1 MTYDWGIPQ
10 TQPAP
15 AKKTRRGLI
24 AVLALIVVII
34 VTAITFLV
42 LPTVLRTPAGLSAS
56 QMRGAFQDGQLT
68 DCDLGEDF
76 YRTAGITNLSAGDG
90 GCEGTINDG
99 EKQARVLIVVE
110 ETEIIEFLDTT
121 PSDPELTHW
130 KQGRAP
136 IFTQAVAE
144 TPEEPD
150 MCTLAATD
158 GPLRGVSIQTD
169 ANCEALYPLARNLI
183 NAARWFQ
190 SQDGFGRFYP
200 FTTPDYLDIPEPVIT
215 PALTERDAEE
225 FVFSRGPQHTFWAVG
240 FRDAGYYYCQFNE
253 RSGENASPLAFVNCS
268 INGINNVE
276 MVFEPISQRSWEANV
291 VSYEEGVGFGQEF
304 SPGSQGLP
312 SAPALLNPGE
322 QMTLAGTT
330 IALTID
336 GEIKVTKNGD
346 SFSIINNEL
355 SIDNG

>member
-1 MTYDWGIPQ
+1 MIYDWGIPQ

-15 AKKTRRGLI
+15 AKKTHRGLI

-34 VTAITFLV
+34 VAAITFLV
-42 LPTVLRTPAGLSAS
+42 LPTVLRMPAGLSAS

-110 ETEIIEFLDTT
+110 ETENIEFLDTT

-183 NAARWFQ
+183 NAARWLQ
-190 SQDGFGRFYP
+190 SQEGLGRFDA
-200 FTTPDYLDIPEPVIT
+200 FASLDLLDIPTPEVT
-215 PALTERDAEE
+215 PALIKRDAEE
-225 FVFSRGPQHTFWAVG
+225 FVFSRSPQHTYWAVG
-240 FRDAGYYYCQFNE
+240 FRDAGYYYCSFNE
-253 RSGENASPLAFVNCS
+253 RSGQNASPLAFVQCE
-268 INGINNVE
+268 IHGINNPE
-276 MVFEPISQRSWEANV
+276 MVIDPVTQQSVEANV
-291 VSYEEGVGFGQEF
+291 VSHEEGVGFEQVF

-312 SAPALLNPGE
+312 STPTMLNAGE

-330 IALTID
+330 IALTAE
-336 GEIKVTKNGD
+336 GEIRVTRYGD
-346 SFSIINNEL
+346 SFTIIDNAIT
-355 SIDNG
+355 IDNG